1 MNPKPIL
8 AAHGYASR
16 LLSSSP
22 GATCGESPRW
32 DNLVAASLAALTA
45 RIEAFK
51 QGFGSKKPS
60 L

>member
-1 MNPKPIL
+1 ML
-8 AAHGYASR
+8 LVFFHRAQAQHAAKV
-16 LLSSSP
+16 P
-22 GATCGESPRW
+22 GW